1 MRLPLT
7 SQAES
12 AVLKLPQGCDKTW
25 RGVIP
30 DDIFPFKLQG
40 WHEIFSHSKFSAFGF
55 YTLQTSGSQNPYGE
69 SQSKKAGKDKSQDA
83 QYRKAVYQRTS
94 VGHDDKGRAN
104 NQGGDNKA
112 E

>member
-1 MRLPLT
+1 MMGEIVFTDFLVEPVLYERTVYIIAVNPAFAARIIRWVNANDLTLPAYIGNRAFKATKLSPSIMRLPLT

-40 WHEIFSHSKFSAFGF
+40 WHEIFFSF
-55 YTLQTSGSQNPYGE
+55 
-69 SQSKKAGKDKSQDA
+69 
-83 QYRKAVYQRTS
+83 
-94 VGHDDKGRAN
+94 
-104 NQGGDNKA
+104 
-112 E
+112 